1 MIRERPV
8 YEATPVWF
16 VDDIDDSTDDLD
28 EPDGQGCGHRDDPV
42 DAWWAVGFNTQ
53 TGTFVD
59 TPVLQRDASTLK
71 DITPSSEVS
80 PPTIKPVTL
89 WRRRHRRDPDGS
101 VRQRVGCPMSREGP
115 EAFMGRTR
123 EPQGH
128 TLSLPQRRSLRAP
141 ICRYARTSSGV
152 TRRETGAAFD
162 VPRHRGSDGIGHR
175 GDGVSDRSGVDLG
188 EHLADDAGGGVG
200 RDRISALSVGG
211 LVRKCLD
218 CVGAS
223 HQHVA

>member
-16 VDDIDDSTDDLD
+16 VDDIDNSTDDLD

-59 TPVLQRDASTLK
+59 TPVLQHDASTLK

-89 WRRRHRRDPDGS
+89 WRLRHRRDPDGS
-101 VRQRVGCPMSREGP
+101 VRQRVGCPMSREGS

-128 TLSLPQRRSLRAP
+128 TLSLPQRRSPRAP
-141 ICRYARTSSGV
+141 LCANFLWRYKAGKLGQRLTFHGI
-152 TRRETGAAFD
+152 A
-162 VPRHRGSDGIGHR
+162 GSDGIGHR